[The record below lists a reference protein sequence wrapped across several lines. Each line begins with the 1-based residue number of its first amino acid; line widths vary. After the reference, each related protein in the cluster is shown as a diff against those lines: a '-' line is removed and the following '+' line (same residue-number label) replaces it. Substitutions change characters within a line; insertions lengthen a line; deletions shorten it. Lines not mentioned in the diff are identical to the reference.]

1 MRVLKS
7 NDILKE
13 LHRIDERFEEFS
25 KANNDVLKYLQD
37 FYEHL
42 NKALGA
48 FEELELSQ
56 NLKESLTENELKSF
70 IEALSID
77 VGKLEKALDSK
88 KKIYQ
93 KDKEKFKRIILK
105 IKDTYTFFVAEYE
118 ECESVVNKKIKQYV
132 WLMKEAVFSLDSN
145 IKGYNQKY
153 NENLQEIF

>member
-13 LHRIDERFEEFS
+13 LSRIDERFEEFS
-25 KANNDVLKYLQD
+25 KSNDDVLKYLQD

-77 VGKLEKALDSK
+77 VGKLEKALNSK

-93 KDKEKFKRIILK
+93 KDKEKFKKIILK
-105 IKDTYTFFVAEYE
+105 IKDTYTFFIAEYE
-118 ECESVVNKKIKQYV
+118 ECESVVNKKIKQYI

-145 IKGYNQKY
+145 IKKYNQKY